1 MEKTNEPKFQQVK
14 QLRADLNNIF
24 QEVDEKIKILSDI
37 YSEVVK
43 THTDKNYSIGLDSFY
58 FQNKLLQLEY
68 DNMQHVFNFIGNRIY
83 GEYYKLHRML
93 FDFINHGIK
102 EKIMVDKLLITHKKY
117 PMYKDLEPTKIY
129 DFNVTIE
136 INNTIQHSIKELKE
150 YLSGKKQELAEQKK
164 QSEMGINIHSII
176 HLLVYNNIILEER
189 INMFE
194 NYLNTFILHHS
205 KYFSRLLIKMKIMLG
220 IVNEDFHLKKSKIVT
235 KDLRSF
241 SRLDKSKTFD
251 SDTSS
256 MSSTSS
262 TPKSF
267 MDEMEETNVRLL
279 VGDVNASKEI
289 QAELNTILQ
298 NIPPVEQT
306 TRRSVKII
314 TDI

>member
-1 MEKTNEPKFQQVK
+1 MEKTNEHKFQQVK
-14 QLRADLNNIF
+14 QLRVDLNNIF
-24 QEVDEKIKILSDI
+24 QEVDEKIKILNDI

-68 DNMQHVFNFIGNRIY
+68 DNMQHVFNFIDNRIY

-176 HLLVYNNIILEER
+176 HEQVYNNIILEER
-189 INMFE
+189 IHMFE
-194 NYLNTFILHHS
+194 NYLNTFIVHHS

-241 SRLDKSKTFD
+241 SRLDTSKTID

-267 MDEMEETNVRLL
+267 MDEAEETNVRLL
-279 VGDVNASKEI
+279 VGDINASKEI
-289 QAELNTILQ
+289 QSELNTILQ

-306 TRRSVKII
+306 TRRAAKII

>member
-24 QEVDEKIKILSDI
+24 QEIDEKIKVLNDI

-68 DNMQHVFNFIGNRIY
+68 DNMQHVFNFIDNRIY

-93 FDFINHGIK
+93 FDFINNGIK

-150 YLSGKKQELAEQKK
+150 YLSGKKQELSEQKK
-164 QSEMGINIHSII
+164 QSEMGINIQSII
-176 HLLVYNNIILEER
+176 HEQVYNNIILEER
-189 INMFE
+189 IHMFE
-194 NYLNTFILHHS
+194 NYLNTFIVHHS

-241 SRLDKSKTFD
+241 SRLDVSKTFD

-256 MSSTSS
+256 MSSSSS

-279 VGDVNASKEI
+279 VGDINASKEI
-289 QAELNTILQ
+289 QSELNTILQ

-306 TRRSVKII
+306 SRRSVKII